1 MKYIALI
8 LVQFLSTMI
17 TGEVTTTEQK
27 LSKRNLGIPKGG
39 FRIEFDD
46 NDTPKILNFGESTY
60 RYYLKNPE

>member
-8 LVQFLSTMI
+8 LVQFLPTMI

-39 FRIEFDD
+39 FRIGFDD
-46 NDTPKILNFGESTY
+46 DGTPKIQNFGESTY
-60 RYYLKNPE
+60 RY